1 MDIDIDGIL
10 INIEGSSTDAESS
23 IDRTINTLK
32 ELRNAA
38 SSAGTGLNTLKVRF
52 DALGNIKG
60 VTATLKAASEEAKKQ
75 KADYSSLADEISNIS
90 KRFAS
95 LTPEARK
102 AATQA
107 AKAADALRSLSGKK
121 YSPDASSAASM
132 LKDLSSSMS
141 GMVST
146 KSQIDAVSTAF
157 SKLPPNIRKVITANS
172 QLETSNTKTSKS
184 FALYAAKATIIVATL
199 RSIARVINNFIEE
212 SNDYVENLNL
222 FTVAMGE
229 YADQSQK
236 YAETVGDVMGIDP
249 SDWMRNQG
257 VFMTLA
263 TGFGVVSDRAEIM
276 SRNLTQLGYDLSSF
290 FNISVEDA
298 MQKLQSGISG
308 ELEPLRRLGYDL
320 SQARLEAVAL
330 SLGIDQSVTSMNQAQ
345 KAQLRYYTIMTQ
357 VTQAQGDMARTL
369 EAPANQLRIFQ
380 AQLTQA
386 ARAIGN
392 IFIPAL
398 NAVLPYANAFVKVI
412 RWIASEIANLFGF
425 SLPEVDYSG
434 ISSVGSS
441 FDDVADAADGATSAA
456 KELKGTLAGFD
467 EINLI
472 AQETGGGGSGS
483 GGSSTGSDFGFELPQ
498 YDFLGDAIGNKINDL
513 ANQFKRWIPI
523 IKDVG
528 AALLAAFAGTK
539 LLKGLNNLLNAL
551 GLNGLTGWLDKA
563 KQALIGFTFGFSFGA
578 LSTYVATMI
587 DAKDGTI
594 GWSVA
599 IDGLV
604 VSAGIALSVI
614 GAINGSV
621 SLVAAG
627 LGILVGAIVG
637 VSEAFAQMRKEQ
649 VESAF
654 YDGLGVSITEL
665 ADKYVALTNSVTYGN
680 DAIIQTQNAIET
692 GLSSISS
699 ISGEIDT
706 LLWSVD
712 NGVISIQEAL
722 PKITESFNQLEDDT
736 RGILDNIYNNV
747 IRALSGS
754 IGDAYVQMGGNMD
767 EALGVISDIVGSTN
781 MQLDSLMKELED
793 VTSQLN
799 SGIGDKAE
807 LTKRLEELKQSIAS
821 LVQESSPE
829 LVGLQ
834 QEIKDIFSEGID
846 WESPEKLRDALDS
859 VAKSSSEAKESIKDT
874 TNSIITDLETLK
886 LQTTDAAQISILDS
900 LIEAVENDRDTKIAE
915 INDIYK
921 SFAETVSSNLV
932 LEMETQFN
940 SAVEKWDS
948 MSFFEKWWYGDK
960 DAYVKEILT
969 TYRDE
974 ILNPAIDEIK
984 EANNGIGEEIAEE
997 TDSIVDNIMDALFQT
1012 EVLQGGSKAGIAIT
1026 KMRDDIEKIINDEFQ
1041 NANWDIGSSIPD
1053 GIAKG
1058 IDENKS
1064 IATDAASGLATSAIS
1079 AFAEAQQSNSP
1090 AKKYIEQALYAVQ
1103 GFAAGIEGN
1112 AQLAY
1117 DAIRDFGEN
1126 LIDTLHNAIE
1136 SSKGSVR
1143 SSMENLFAGVNIKV
1157 PSFSIS
1163 GDFSLNP
1170 PSVPKINVRWY
1181 ASGGFPEMGD
1191 LFIANDAGPEL
1202 VGTINGRTAVA
1213 NNDQIVEGIALGV
1226 ASAQEEQNAL
1236 LREQNSL
1243 LRQLLSKEG
1252 TVVFPTSVEAGRAVQ
1267 RALNM
1272 YNIARGV
1279 T

>member
-199 RSIARVINNFIEE
+199 RSVAHVISNFIKE

-345 KAQLRYYTIMTQ
+345 KAQLRYYAIMTQ
-357 VTQAQGDMARTL
+357 VTTAQGDMARTL

-398 NAVLPYANAFVKVI
+398 NAVLPYAIAFIKVI
-412 RWIASEIANLFGF
+412 RWIATEIANLFGF

-483 GGSSTGSDFGFELPQ
+483 GGSSTGGDFGFELPQ
-498 YDFLGDAIGNKINDL
+498 YDFLGDVVDSNASKIFDKWKSKLEPFVTWLKDNFDEILDLAIVIGTTILGWKVGKGLINFLDSFSLLSNKSSLLSGLFGGALTLGGGASMFLGIKDALQEGLDGLNLAEIIGGGASVTGGAAMIGKALGNTILGGAIGAIGAGIPGFIVGIYDAITDGLDIFNAILIPVSSTL
-513 ANQFKRWIPI
+513 A
-523 IKDVG
+523 G
-528 AALLAAFAGTK
+528 AGIGALIGSI
-539 LLKGLNNLLNAL
+539 GGPL
-551 GLNGLTGWLDKA
+551 G
-563 KQALIGFTFGFSFGA
+563 ALIGFAVGLLTDLIIYVVQNWEEVVAWAENAWNKVKEIWGTVSEWFS
-578 LSTYVATMI
+578 SNVI
-587 DAKDGTI
+587 QP
-594 GWSVA
+594 
-599 IDGLV
+599 V
-604 VSAGIALSVI
+604 VSFFIGLWEDISGFFVGIWDGIKEIWSGVASWFNDNVIQPVVDTFSPIVEWISTFFEGCWMIVRAVWQVASTWFNENVIQPVVSFFKKLYDDVSSYFSELWDDIKIIWEFVSTWFNSNVIQPVVSFFKALYDD
-614 GAINGSV
+614 
-621 SLVAAG
+621 
-627 LGILVGAIVG
+627 
-637 VSEAFAQMRKEQ
+637 VSEFF
-649 VESAF
+649 SSLW
-654 YDGLGVSITEL
+654 DGIKSI
-665 ADKYVALTNSVTYGN
+665 
-680 DAIIQTQNAIET
+680 
-692 GLSSISS
+692 
-699 ISGEIDT
+699 
-706 LLWSVD
+706 W
-712 NGVISIQEAL
+712 
-722 PKITESFNQLEDDT
+722 
-736 RGILDNIYNNV
+736 
-747 IRALSGS
+747 
-754 IGDAYVQMGGNMD
+754 
-767 EALGVISDIVGSTN
+767 
-781 MQLDSLMKELED
+781 
-793 VTSQLN
+793 
-799 SGIGDKAE
+799 
-807 LTKRLEELKQSIAS
+807 
-821 LVQESSPE
+821 
-829 LVGLQ
+829 
-834 QEIKDIFSEGID
+834 
-846 WESPEKLRDALDS
+846 DS
-859 VAKSSSEAKESIKDT
+859 VAGWFNSNVIQPVVGFFKDAIDSIGKFFDGLWTSIKNGIVSAM
-874 TNSIITDLETLK
+874 NSV
-886 LQTTDAAQISILDS
+886 ISG
-900 LIEAVENDRDTKIAE
+900 IESALNWIVDGLNGFI
-915 INDIYK
+915 
-921 SFAETVSSNLV
+921 SG
-932 LEMETQFN
+932 FN
-940 SAVEKWDS
+940 SVVQWA
-948 MSFFEKWWYGDK
+948 
-960 DAYVKEILT
+960 ANILGEDWKGLG
-969 TYRDE
+969 Y
-974 ILNPAIDEIK
+974 
-984 EANNGIGEEIAEE
+984 IGR
-997 TDSIVDNIMDALFQT
+997 V
-1012 EVLQGGSKAGIAIT
+1012 
-1026 KMRDDIEKIINDEFQ
+1026 
-1041 NANWDIGSSIPD
+1041 
-1053 GIAKG
+1053 
-1058 IDENKS
+1058 
-1064 IATDAASGLATSAIS
+1064 
-1079 AFAEAQQSNSP
+1079 
-1090 AKKYIEQALYAVQ
+1090 
-1103 GFAAGIEGN
+1103 
-1112 AQLAY
+1112 
-1117 DAIRDFGEN
+1117 
-1126 LIDTLHNAIE
+1126 
-1136 SSKGSVR
+1136 
-1143 SSMENLFAGVNIKV
+1143 
-1157 PSFSIS
+1157 
-1163 GDFSLNP
+1163 SLGRIQ
-1170 PSVPKINVRWY
+1170 VY

-1191 LFIANDAGPEL
+1191 LFIANDAGPEF